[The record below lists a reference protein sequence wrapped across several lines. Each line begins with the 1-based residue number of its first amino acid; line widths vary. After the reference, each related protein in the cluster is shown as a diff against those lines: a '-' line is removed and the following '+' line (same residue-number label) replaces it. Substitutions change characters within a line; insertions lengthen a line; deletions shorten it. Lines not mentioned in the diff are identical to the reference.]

1 MKKIFILLI
10 TAFMIS
16 SCSKNEISTTLPAAT
31 QTGAGTFGCLVNGV
45 PYVDN
50 SGFFNCY
57 YQLVGGE
64 YYFGIG
70 SDKEQAGLSQIIIGS
85 NKRTI
90 ITNTSIGLNEN
101 NDMEFY
107 AEIKLQNVAGDF
119 VTTNLEDGTII
130 FTRYDTNLNI
140 VSAIFEFTIKIPT
153 TGEIIKITQGR
164 FDAKFTQ

>member
-1 MKKIFILLI
+1 MFC
-10 TAFMIS
+10 
-16 SCSKNEISTTLPAAT
+16 CSKDDIPTTLPPAT
-31 QTGAGTFGCLVNGV
+31 QIGAGTFGCLVNGV

-90 ITNTSIGLNEN
+90 ITNTSIELNEN
-101 NDMEFY
+101 NDIEFY
-107 AEIKLQNVAGDF
+107 AEIKLKNVAGDF

-130 FTRYDTNLNI
+130 FTRYDTNSNI